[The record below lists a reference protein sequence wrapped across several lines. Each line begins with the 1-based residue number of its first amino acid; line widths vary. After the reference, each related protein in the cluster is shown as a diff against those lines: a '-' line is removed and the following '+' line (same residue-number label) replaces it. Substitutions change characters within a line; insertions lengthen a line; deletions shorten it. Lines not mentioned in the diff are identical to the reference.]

1 MSEVPVC
8 PYCGSSVPID
18 FSRVGY
24 DEKVVVRCRNCGGE
38 FEYMPGFGAFSL
50 PGEGSRMPSQVRTE
64 GSYSG
69 TSYDD
74 DAWSLDRPAA
84 QQSGCGTCCTIC
96 ICIIILM
103 TIFPFFYGFWW
114 LFG

>member
-1 MSEVPVC
+1 MSELPEC
-8 PYCGSSVPID
+8 PYCGSRVPMD
-18 FSRVGY
+18 STRVGY
-24 DEKVVVRCRNCGGE
+24 DEKVVVQCRNCGGQ

-50 PGEGSRMPSQVRTE
+50 PGEGSRIPSQVRTE

-69 TSYDD
+69 SSYDD
-74 DAWSLDRPAA
+74 DAWSMDRPA

-96 ICIIILM
+96 ICLIIIT
-103 TIFPFFYGFWW
+103 TIFPLFFGFWW